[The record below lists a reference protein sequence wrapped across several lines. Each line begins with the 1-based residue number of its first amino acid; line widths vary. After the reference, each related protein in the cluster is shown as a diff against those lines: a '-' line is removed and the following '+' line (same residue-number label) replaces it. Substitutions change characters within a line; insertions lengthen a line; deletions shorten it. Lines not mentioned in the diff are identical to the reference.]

1 MTPGAYLEGAYLLR
15 RMTAEEAMQAR
26 ALNEMIA
33 DQARRSQRDETI
45 TFEGIALKEV
55 YPVGIDLQA
64 AMENPGSDADI
75 VLRDYD
81 AIFIPQYNGTARV
94 MGAVLYPNT
103 ITYKDGKSVKYYI
116 KSSGGFDNTARKRR
130 AFVIHMNGMVE
141 SGLSAK
147 VKPGSIIIVPSKPDR
162 NNNFDIGDAAQVLS
176 STASTAAVIIAALN
190 LSK

>member
-1 MTPGAYLEGAYLLR
+1 
-15 RMTAEEAMQAR
+15 
-26 ALNEMIA
+26 MIA

-55 YPVGIDLQA
+55 YPVGIDLQE

-75 VLRDYD
+75 VLRDDD
-81 AIFIPQYNGTARV
+81 AIFIPQYNGTTRV

-162 NNNFDIGDAAQVLS
+162 NNNVDWGDIAQTIS
-176 STASTAAVIIAALN
+176 STASTAAVVVSALR
-190 LSK
+190 LAK